1 MSERI
6 TAEQVQSDVESYALR
21 ASPDGRRRV
30 IMEALDRA
38 RREGGEDAQ
47 AEVARLRKLFDDAGQ
62 GEHNVLALVDHYQA
76 DAMRMS
82 AEVARL
88 REALAASEA
97 RAEKLLSRVVATAE
111 CGCARRQAALERVE
125 PAPSLCSK
133 SDRCSFCRAAA
144 LVRELGGAGQ

>member
-30 IMEALDRA
+30 IREALDKA

-47 AEVARLRKLFDDAGQ
+47 
-62 GEHNVLALVDHYQA
+62 
-76 DAMRMS
+76 

-97 RAEKLLSRVVATAE
+97 RAENPLGKHTCPACGKQSRVTTA
-111 CGCARRQAALERVE
+111 GCDHCDYED
-125 PAPSLCSK
+125 K
-133 SDRCSFCRAAA
+133 
-144 LVRELGGAGQ
+144 